1 MENPGKPELQ
11 PDQAKAPGKRRMFFS
26 FSSRLFRFAGGVTL
40 LGAFVAGGFLI
51 GGFLKFADRVTGYQA
66 EPTSQKADAI
76 VVFTGGSRRIETAA
90 KLLQSGQGKRLLV
103 SGVFSK
109 TSRHALQERTNISK
123 AVFDCCVDIDKKAAD
138 TIGNAEEAAK
148 WAKKH
153 GFNKLLIVTST
164 YHMPRSILEVERRL
178 PDATLIAHPVKAVDI
193 DMENWYK
200 DRKTLHLLFSEYSK
214 YIIARV
220 RPAIGDK
227 TVRNMRA
234 GLLGN

>member
-1 MENPGKPELQ
+1 LQ
-11 PDQAKAPGKRRMFFS
+11 TDQAKTRNKRRVLFS
-26 FSSRLFRFAGGVTL
+26 FGSSLFKIAGGATI
-40 LGAFVAGGFLI
+40 LGAIVAGGFLI
-51 GGFLKFADRVTGYQA
+51 GGFLKFTDSVTGYQA
-66 EPTSQKADAI
+66 GLTSEKADAI
-76 VVFTGGSRRIETAA
+76 VVFTGGSRRIESAA
-90 KLLQSGQGKRLLV
+90 KLLKNGKGKRLLV

-109 TSRHALQERTNISK
+109 TSRHTLQERTGISK

-178 PDATLIAHPVKAVDI
+178 PDATLIAHPVKAADI

-200 DRKTLHLLFSEYSK
+200 DRRTLLLLLSEYSK
-214 YIIARV
+214 YIIARL